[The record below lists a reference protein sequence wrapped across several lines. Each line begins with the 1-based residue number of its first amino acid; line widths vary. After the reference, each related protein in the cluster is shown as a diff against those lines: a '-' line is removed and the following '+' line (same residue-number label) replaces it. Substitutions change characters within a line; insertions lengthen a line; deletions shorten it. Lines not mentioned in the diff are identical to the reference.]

1 MERYVERL
9 KQGDLGA
16 SLPWKD
22 LHGLTTTGAAI
33 ADLAFHLRQKV
44 AVGQEI
50 NTVLYQSVEALPLA
64 VLVWDGEGDLQTT
77 NGLARRLFS
86 FHQHEGESQALEIF
100 FKVLIFK
107 RRLFKQSKR
116 QNRSKFSSSWLI
128 QGKSRCPDGFMF

>member
-16 SLPWKD
+16 SLPKD

-50 NTVLYQSVEALPLA
+50 NTVLYQ
-64 VLVWDGEGDLQTT
+64 
-77 NGLARRLFS
+77 F
-86 FHQHEGESQALEIF
+86 
-100 FKVLIFK
+100 
-107 RRLFKQSKR
+107 
-116 QNRSKFSSSWLI
+116 
-128 QGKSRCPDGFMF
+128 